1 MIPALR
7 DRMVQRLQL
16 IDRIEQG
23 LAKGFVLVSAP
34 PGYGKTTLI
43 AEWAHQSQTPT
54 VWLSLDGQDNDLA
67 VINRYLSAFLHNNFP
82 AQQPLL
88 VDLPSPGNPELEF
101 RALLVAVINA
111 CSEMAGN
118 ITVIVDD
125 YHLIQNPQIHNGL
138 LFLLEH
144 LPCQFRLILITR
156 SDPPFPLARFRAN
169 NHICELRAADLVFSV
184 KETTEFLTCT
194 MQLDIN
200 ESRIGQ
206 FFRSS
211 EGWVTGLQL
220 AALSLDDSGEL
231 PTAGHPAALNQN
243 LVQRYIIEEVFF
255 RQSAEVQDFLLR
267 TSVLENLS
275 APLCDA
281 LLKNPGSSHQILH
294 YLDRSNLFISAL
306 DEEGKWYRYHP
317 LFAEALRHLL
327 KEEHGD
333 EVSLLHARASEWF
346 DQNDMYEEAL
356 SHALATNDFT
366 YTANLL
372 NKYIM
377 RTIKHGDFL
386 ALLHWIKKIPEELLE
401 TSPLLCLVNSWS
413 LILSL
418 DLEIGEKWVNKAD
431 RLLEKADFT
440 EIDKGLERDLRGGI
454 LAVRSI
460 LAAAKGEDEQAIEFS
475 RQALDQLPKENNF
488 SYGFALLDKGMM
500 FSLNGNL
507 SDAVSVLREAIRV
520 SQASGNWMVMMIAR
534 CSLGDVLI
542 SRGELSQALTLLKKS
557 LAYAS
562 PPKSSGTGFEGVIL
576 TEIGEIYLLR
586 NQIAE
591 ASETLHNSVTL
602 SRDWLPKL
610 YELDAHI
617 HLAHLLHCQGDYK
630 STQSEFQRAREISEV
645 SEVNLDDL
653 VIDLQEAQYALQRGE
668 IDPVFTWAQKQHLL
682 DEDKTEF
689 TRSLPFSISTSVYLV
704 LSRLLLHL
712 GIREKKPQYFK
723 QAAGLLNTL
732 ILQFQEMGYA
742 ASQIEAWLLLA
753 ITCQESGDAENALKA
768 IQKALALAEPEGFRQ
783 VFIDEGLSASRLL
796 IRFLAYQ
803 KKNKLSAELPTRNF
817 VADLLFRLTGHESN
831 ESQDATETRSHAVA
845 AASELLTPRELE
857 VLRLAAGGRNNQEIA
872 LELNLSI
879 NTVKRHLNNTFLKL
893 GATSRTQAIALAHQ
907 QGWLH

>member
-54 VWLSLDGQDNDLA
+54 IWLSLDAQDNDLA
-67 VINRYLSAFLHNNFP
+67 VINRYLSAFLRNKFP

-101 RALLVAVINA
+101 RALLVAVINT
-111 CSEMAGN
+111 CSEMEGN

-144 LPCQFRLILITR
+144 LPGQLRLILITR
-156 SDPPFPLARFRAN
+156 SDPPFSLARFRAN
-169 NHICELRAADLVFSV
+169 NRICELRAADLVFDA
-184 KETTEFLTCT
+184 KETAEFLTCT

-200 ESRIGQ
+200 ESRIAQ

-231 PTAGHPAALNQN
+231 PAAGHPAALNQN

-281 LLKNPGSSHQILH
+281 LFKNPGSSHQILH
-294 YLDRSNLFISAL
+294 YLERSNLFISAL
-306 DEEGKWYRYHP
+306 DEAGKWYRYHP
-317 LFAEALRHLL
+317 LFAEALQHLL
-327 KEEHGD
+327 KEEHED
-333 EVSLLHARASEWF
+333 EVYLLHTRASEWF
-346 DQNDMYEEAL
+346 DQNGMYEEAL
-356 SHALATNDFT
+356 SHALATNDYT

-372 NKYIM
+372 NKYIIN
-377 RTIKHGDFL
+377 TIQHGDFL

-401 TSPLLCLVNSWS
+401 TSPLLCLVNSWN

-418 DLEIGEKWVNKAD
+418 DLEIGEEWVNKAD
-431 RLLEKADFT
+431 RLLDKADFT
-440 EIDKGLERDLRGGI
+440 EADKGLEHDLRGGI

-460 LAAAKGEDEQAIEFS
+460 LAAARGEGEQAIDFS
-475 RQALDQLPKENNF
+475 RRALEQLPKENNF

-500 FSLNGNL
+500 LSLNGNL
-507 SDAVSVLREAIRV
+507 SDAAGVLREAIRV

-534 CSLGDVLI
+534 CSLGDALI
-542 SRGELSQALTLLKKS
+542 NRGELSQALTLFKQS

-562 PPKSSGTGFEGVIL
+562 PPKSTRTGFEGIIL
-576 TEIGEIYLLR
+576 AEIGEIYLLR

-591 ASETLHNSVTL
+591 ASDSLHHSITL

-645 SEVNLDDL
+645 SDINLDDL

-668 IDPVFTWAQKQHLL
+668 IDPVLNWARKHHLL
-682 DEDKTEF
+682 DEETPEY
-689 TRSLPFSISTSVYLV
+689 TRSLPFSITTSLSLV
-704 LSRLLLHL
+704 LARLQLQL
-712 GIREKKPQYFK
+712 GIREKDPLYFK
-723 QAAGLLNTL
+723 RAVELLNIL
-732 ILQFQEMGYA
+732 IPQLQEMEYIT
-742 ASQIEAWLLLA
+742 SLIEAWLLLG
-753 ITCQESGDAENALKA
+753 ITYQESGDAESALIA
-768 IQKALALAEPEGFRQ
+768 TQNALALAEPERIRQ
-783 VFIDEGLSASRLL
+783 AFIDEGLSASRLL
-796 IRFLAYQ
+796 TRFLAYQ
-803 KKNKLSAELPTRNF
+803 KKNKLNAELPTRNF

-831 ESQDATETRSHAVA
+831 ESQDTIETRSHAAA
-845 AASELLTPRELE
+845 AASELLTPRELD
-857 VLRLAAGGRNNQEIA
+857 VLRLAASGRNNQEIA
-872 LELNLSI
+872 LELHISI